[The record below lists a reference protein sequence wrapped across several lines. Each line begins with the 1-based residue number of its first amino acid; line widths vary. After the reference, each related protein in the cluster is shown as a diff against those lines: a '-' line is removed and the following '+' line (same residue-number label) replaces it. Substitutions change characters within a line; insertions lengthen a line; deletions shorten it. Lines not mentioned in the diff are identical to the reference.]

1 MTTITA
7 PEPVFTFAEFA
18 ADLRTGKSSA
28 HNWVREG
35 KVRAIRIGRTVR
47 ITQSALDEV
56 REMNNAAD
64 QPTSAA

>member
-1 MTTITA
+1 MTMVTT
-7 PEPVFTFAEFA
+7 PEPVYTVAEFA
-18 ADLRTGKSSA
+18 DALRISKSSA

>member
-7 PEPVFTFAEFA
+7 PEPVYTVAEFA
-18 ADLRTGKSSA
+18 AALRISKSSA

-47 ITQSALDEV
+47 ITQSALDEALAL
-56 REMNNAAD
+56 NNGAD